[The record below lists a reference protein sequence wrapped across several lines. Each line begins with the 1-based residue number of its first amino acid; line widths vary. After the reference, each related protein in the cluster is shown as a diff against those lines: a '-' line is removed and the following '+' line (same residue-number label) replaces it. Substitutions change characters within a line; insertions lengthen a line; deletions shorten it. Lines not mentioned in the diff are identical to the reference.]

1 MEGWTDG
8 WREGKKKKI
17 IDQEMREKKRR
28 KKKKSIASSFPA
40 LIQWVIS
47 VSMAR

>member
-1 MEGWTDG
+1 MDRWMEGRKEKEG
-8 WREGKKKKI
+8 YRPRNEREEKKK
-17 IDQEMREKKRR
+17 E
-28 KKKKSIASSFPA
+28 KKKSIASSFPA